1 MSHLFG
7 VIQSLHGFV
16 KKSGRKI
23 RAQLIFLGLYSYI
36 ATNKK
41 RMATQN
47 TVKVSESIDFD
58 VIKNLTSEEAKAVD
72 QLIVNELSSDVL
84 LINQMSHYIIGSGG
98 KRLRP
103 MLLLLAAKA
112 LGKFNDNHL
121 VLAAVIEFIHTATLL
136 HDDVVDESDLRRGK
150 DSANAVWGNAASV
163 LVGDY
168 LYSSAFEMMVRTNN
182 MRVMEILSTT
192 TTAIAEGEVLQL
204 LNCNNPDTTEEK
216 YLQVIARKTAILF
229 SAATRLSAVL
239 SDADKETEETL
250 AVYGQQ
256 LGVAFQLI
264 DDALDYKSTAED
276 LGKNLGDDLAEGK
289 PTLPLIYAIAHGTES
304 EASIIINAIKQGS
317 RDAFNEV
324 YEIVLSTKAIEYT
337 EKCADEAAHKAID
350 ALSCLED
357 SEYKNALIELARF
370 SVQRDH

>member
-1 MSHLFG
+1 MT
-7 VIQSLHGFV
+7 
-16 KKSGRKI
+16 
-23 RAQLIFLGLYSYI
+23 AQKAANNS
-36 ATNKK
+36 KP
-41 RMATQN
+41 
-47 TVKVSESIDFD
+47 IDFD
-58 VIKNLTSEEAKAVD
+58 EIKNLTKEEASAVD
-72 QLIVNELSSDVL
+72 QLIINELSSDVL
-84 LINQMSHYIIGSGG
+84 LINQIGHYIIGNGG

-112 LGKFNDNHL
+112 LGKANDNHL
-121 VLAAVIEFIHTATLL
+121 ILAAVIEFIHTATLL
-136 HDDVVDESDLRRGK
+136 HDDVVDESDLRRGQE
-150 DSANAVWGNAASV
+150 SANAVWGNAASV

-216 YLQVIARKTAILF
+216 YLEVIARKTAILF

-239 SDADKETEETL
+239 AEADNETEEAL
-250 AVYGQQ
+250 AIYGQQ

-264 DDALDYKSTAED
+264 DDALDYKATTEE

-289 PTLPLIYAIAHGTES
+289 PTLPLIYAIANGTEDQ
-304 EASIIINAIKQGS
+304 ANVIINAIKQGS
-317 RDAFNEV
+317 REAFNEV
-324 YEIVLSTKAIEYT
+324 YDIVISTNAITYT
-337 EKCADEAAHKAID
+337 EKCADDAAQKAID
-350 ALSCLED
+350 ALDCLED
-357 SEYKNALIELARF
+357 STYKDALITLAKF